1 MVCFNYCVHCLCV
14 TLALSRLALARL
26 LIGQI
31 SPGSG
36 LSLAAISHSVWE
48 YLLMH
53 PLIKSLFVSIWS
65 MTAPMFP
72 SSLVLRAA
80 THVNWCLK
88 SHNRAHF
95 NTLWRILSP
104 QQIKK
109 HSLTKIKSNA
119 LIFLLP
125 GTERASSDLS
135 FVTNYDW
142 QRHRMGIS
150 DHMIHV
156 SWYHYQFSQTNAI
169 CLPRCHY
176 TRHTPARSGYL
187 WVGGLRSQ
195 QRNTEN

>member
-1 MVCFNYCVHCLCV
+1 MVCFNYCVQCLCV
-14 TLALSRLALARL
+14 TLALSRLASARL

-31 SPGSG
+31 TPCSG

-48 YLLMH
+48 YLLMY

-95 NTLWRILSP
+95 NTLWQILSQ

-125 GTERASSDLS
+125 GTGVTCNKLWLAETSIGDQWSHDSCLVVSLS
-135 FVTNYDW
+135 
-142 QRHRMGIS
+142 I
-150 DHMIHV
+150 
-156 SWYHYQFSQTNAI
+156 
-169 CLPRCHY
+169 
-176 TRHTPARSGYL
+176 
-187 WVGGLRSQ
+187 
-195 QRNTEN
+195 

>member
-1 MVCFNYCVHCLCV
+1 MFVRYTCI
-14 TLALSRLALARL
+14 ALSRLASARL

-31 SPGSG
+31 TPCSG

-48 YLLMH
+48 YLLMY

-95 NTLWRILSP
+95 NTLWRILS
-104 QQIKK
+104 QRQIKK

-125 GTERASSDLS
+125 GAVAWLELCNKLWLAETSIGDQWSHDSCLVVSLS
-135 FVTNYDW
+135 
-142 QRHRMGIS
+142 I
-150 DHMIHV
+150 
-156 SWYHYQFSQTNAI
+156 
-169 CLPRCHY
+169 
-176 TRHTPARSGYL
+176 
-187 WVGGLRSQ
+187 
-195 QRNTEN
+195 